1 MQKCLGL
8 QKGLEERIPPML
20 NYWPASALALPSL
33 AISSSFFRLVCAPV
47 KKMTRQAVAAMKAAL
62 KMRAL
67 CMCNG
72 GSAVAGARSASITS
86 WEEVSMKA

>member
-1 MQKCLGL
+1 
-8 QKGLEERIPPML
+8 
-20 NYWPASALALPSL
+20 
-33 AISSSFFRLVCAPV
+33 V